1 MKQLDLRDEG
11 EETRVKAYSL
21 NDFLQDCKNCPEK
34 VIVDG
39 AAIQSAE
46 NSPLNLHGEREI
58 IGFLSQLEESE
69 FNYVNTKTYRKGR
82 NGEKPPVDSYTIK
95 QTGWDLYVAFCFMK
109 TNSGWFVKSFHP
121 DNSGET
127 MSIGNI
133 ILAKLM
139 EK

>member
-1 MKQLDLRDEG
+1 MKQLDLQDEG

-21 NDFLQDCKNCPEK
+21 NDFLLDCKNCPEK

-39 AAIQSAE
+39 GAIQSAE
-46 NSPLNLHGEREI
+46 SSPLNLHGERGI
-58 IGFLSQLEESE
+58 IDFLSQLKESE

-82 NGEKPPVDSYTIK
+82 NGEKPPVDSYKIK
-95 QTGWDLYVAFCFMK
+95 QIGWDLYVAFCFMK